1 MSDSQVAGIKAHAE
15 AKNKETIDKVNK
27 AIDKLVRRW
36 QKETDGSVSRLWRT
50 QIWEWATKETV
61 GKEVNVEPLELDKLE
76 FDKGDYFYE
85 KIDSFDDG
93 SIMCN
98 EFSWMWWRCKKC

>member
-76 FDKGDYFYE
+76 LVELIDKNLLGGNLCF
-85 KIDSFDDG
+85 
-93 SIMCN
+93 
-98 EFSWMWWRCKKC
+98 RRKKLLYLN